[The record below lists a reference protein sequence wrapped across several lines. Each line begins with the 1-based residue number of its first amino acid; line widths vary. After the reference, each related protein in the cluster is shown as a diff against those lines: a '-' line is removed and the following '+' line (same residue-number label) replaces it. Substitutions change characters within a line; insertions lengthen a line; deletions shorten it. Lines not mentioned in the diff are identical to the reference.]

1 MENQIGFN
9 INNQIYINNHNLLF
23 DVVNKLENLL
33 IETNPQI
40 IISRIKDII
49 IIMNK
54 VIHNNEQIRKD
65 IQNLSNNMNEKF
77 SNLELN
83 IIII

>member
-1 MENQIGFN
+1 M
-9 INNQIYINNHNLLF
+9 
-23 DVVNKLENLL
+23 NKLENLL

-83 IIII
+83 INNNLINKNKQIKMYNDGRYEGQM